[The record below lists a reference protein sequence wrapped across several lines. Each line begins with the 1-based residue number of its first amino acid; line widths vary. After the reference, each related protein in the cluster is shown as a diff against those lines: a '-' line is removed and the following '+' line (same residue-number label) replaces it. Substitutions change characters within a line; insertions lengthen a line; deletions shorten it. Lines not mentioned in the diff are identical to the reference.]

1 VSGATL
7 WLVRHGET
15 EWSRDGRHTGR
26 TDLPLTEL
34 GREQARAVAEHLAG
48 RGFALVLTS
57 PLQRAV
63 QTAHLAGLTGAQP
76 RDDLME
82 VDYGEYEGLTTAQVR
97 EHRPGWTLWRDGC
110 PGGETV
116 DAAGRRADR
125 VIAEALHAGGDVA
138 LVAHGH
144 LLRILAARWLEQ
156 PAAFG
161 ERLKLDTAR
170 LSVLGWERDARAVAR
185 WNA

>member
-1 VSGATL
+1 VSAATL

-26 TDLPLTEL
+26 TDLPLTGL
-34 GREQARAVAEHLAG
+34 GREQARAVAGPLAG
-48 RGFALVLTS
+48 HAFALVLTS
-57 PLQRAV
+57 PLQRARE
-63 QTAHLAGLTGAQP
+63 TARLAGLDDAQE

-82 VDYGEYEGLTTAQVR
+82 VDYGEYEGLTTAQIR
-97 EHRPGWTLWRDGC
+97 EGAPGWTLWRDGC

-116 DAAGRRADR
+116 DAAGTRADR
-125 VIAEALHAGGDVA
+125 VIAEALGAGGDVV

-170 LSVLGWERDARAVAR
+170 LSVLGWEREARAVAR